1 MTFSWNV
8 KFVPMWDH
16 ICIYQ
21 YIYNYVRKTILL
33 SETFWTVLYIYITY
47 IYINDIHSSYPNSP
61 AASWPRTSVQR
72 MLPKDQMPWMPWE
85 TRTHPHRRLWES
97 RCQGK
102 KIVGQPAHVSIF
114 ISPYNQCPIVRS
126 IPM

>member
-47 IYINDIHSSYPNSP
+47 IYKWHPLLLSQLSCCQLTKDIRSENAPKGPDALDAMGDEDTPTPEALGEQVPRQKNSGS
-61 AASWPRTSVQR
+61 ASPCEYIY
-72 MLPKDQMPWMPWE
+72 K
-85 TRTHPHRRLWES
+85 
-97 RCQGK
+97 
-102 KIVGQPAHVSIF
+102 SI
-114 ISPYNQCPIVRS
+114 
-126 IPM
+126 